1 MSKEFW
7 DQRFSDTEFVY
18 GKEPNQFYK
27 EQIDK
32 LPKGKILL
40 PGDGEGRN
48 SVYAASIGWQA
59 DAFDFSSSARNKALK
74 LAAERKVNII
84 YTLSEFIQYNYPE
97 NYYDV
102 VALIFIHL
110 PKTERKII
118 YRSCV
123 NSLKQNGR
131 IILEAFNKNQLGKSS
146 GGPQDLELLYSKEEI
161 LESFSGLEIELIEY
175 QTVLL
180 NEGAHH
186 EGEAEVVR
194 FIGVKK

>member
-7 DQRFSDTEFVY
+7 DQRFSDREFVY

-48 SVYAASIGWQA
+48 SVYAASTGWQA
-59 DAFDFSSSARNKALK
+59 DAFDFSSSAKKKALQ
-74 LAAERKVNII
+74 LAAERKVKIN
-84 YTLSEFIQYNYPE
+84 YTLSEFIKYNYPE

-102 VALIFIHL
+102 AALIFIHL
-110 PKTERKII
+110 PKAERNAIHQA
-118 YRSCV
+118 CV
-123 NSLKQNGR
+123 NSLKQNGK
-131 IILEAFNKNQLGKSS
+131 IILEAFNKDQLGKSS
-146 GGPQDLELLYSKEEI
+146 GGPQDLELLYSKEELI
-161 LESFSGLEIELIEY
+161 ESFSGIDIELIEY
-175 QTVLL
+175 QSVLL

-186 EGEAEVVR
+186 DGKAEVVR

>member
-7 DQRFSDTEFVY
+7 DQRFSDKDFVY

-27 EQIDK
+27 KHIDE

-59 DAFDFSSSARNKALK
+59 DAFDFSTSARRKALQ
-74 LAAERKVNII
+74 LAAERKIKIN
-84 YTLSEFIQYNYPE
+84 YTLSEFINYSYPE

-102 VALIFIHL
+102 AALIFIHL
-110 PKTERKII
+110 PNTERNIVHQA
-118 YRSCV
+118 CV
-123 NSLKQNGR
+123 KSLKQNGK
-131 IILEAFNKNQLGKSS
+131 IILEAFNKKQLGKSS
-146 GGPQDLELLYSKEEI
+146 GGPQDLELLYSKEGLI
-161 LESFSGLEIELIEY
+161 ESFSGLDIELIEY
-175 QTVLL
+175 ETVFL

-186 EGEAEVVR
+186 EGKAEVVR

>member
-7 DQRFSDTEFVY
+7 DQRFSDKEFVY

-27 EQIDK
+27 DQIDK

-48 SVYAASIGWQA
+48 SVYAASTGWKA

-74 LAAERKVNII
+74 LAEERKVKII

-110 PKTERKII
+110 PKSERNVIH
-118 YRSCV
+118 RACV
-123 NSLKQNGR
+123 NSLKQNGK
-131 IILEAFNKNQLGKSS
+131 IILEAFNKNQFGKSS
-146 GGPQDLELLYSKEEI
+146 GGPQDLELLYSKKEL
-161 LESFSGLEIELIEY
+161 LESFPELDIELIEY
-175 QTVLL
+175 QSVLL
-180 NEGAHH
+180 NEGAYH
-186 EGEAEVVR
+186 EGKAEVVR

>member
-7 DQRFSDTEFVY
+7 NDRFSITEFVY

-27 EQIDK
+27 KQIDK

-48 SVYAASIGWQA
+48 SVYAASIGWLT
-59 DAFDFSSSARNKALK
+59 DAFDFSSSARNKALR
-74 LAAERKVNII
+74 LAAERNVKIN
-84 YTLSEFIQYNYPE
+84 YTLSEFINYNYPE
-97 NYYDV
+97 KFYDV

-110 PKTERKII
+110 PETERIFVHQACIK
-118 YRSCV
+118 
-123 NSLKQNGR
+123 SLKQNGK

-146 GGPQDLELLYSKEEI
+146 GGPQDLELLYSKEELI
-161 LESFSGLEIELIEY
+161 KSFAGLEIELLEY

-180 NEGAHH
+180 NEGEHH